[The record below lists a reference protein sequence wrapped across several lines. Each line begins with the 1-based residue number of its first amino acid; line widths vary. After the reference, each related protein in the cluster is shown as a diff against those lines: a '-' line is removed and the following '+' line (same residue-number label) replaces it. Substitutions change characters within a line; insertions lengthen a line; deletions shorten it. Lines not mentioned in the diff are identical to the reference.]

1 MKKILAFCLVLC
13 VFASMAASFAVSASA
28 DDIQVSIGQKF
39 EYNSQAATADSQL
52 AWRKQAGS
60 PDGLWQYEMYALEKK
75 AYYELVFSSESCF
88 AWMKTPGSTGVGYAR
103 VRDNGTNFHPAQLAD
118 VVKTFHCPS
127 GGKIQFTTTVARDT
141 EWTSESNGTP
151 SSIAI
156 YLDDEL
162 VYPTGGAEYE
172 QLTSTT
178 PSTIK
183 LDLEVKKHSRIRV
196 HIGAIGDQGSDGV
209 DMENTVIY
217 KSVNNEVLDP
227 APERSVPYGTGK
239 VDEGTGLDPWGP
251 SITDRHSTKTSTNV
265 NTGAQTGN
273 ENNGGFPVVPVVI
286 GVVAVVA
293 VAVVVVLVLKK
304 KKAE

>member
-1 MKKILAFCLVLC
+1 
-13 VFASMAASFAVSASA
+13 
-28 DDIQVSIGQKF
+28 
-39 EYNSQAATADSQL
+39 
-52 AWRKQAGS
+52 
-60 PDGLWQYEMYALEKK
+60 MYALEQK
-75 AYYELVFSSESCF
+75 AYYELVFVYEKNISGAYF
-88 AWMKTPGSTGVGYAR
+88 AWAKIPGNTGVGYAR

-127 GGKIQFTTTVARDT
+127 GGKIQFTATVARDS
-141 EWTSESNGTP
+141 EWTSESTGTP

-156 YLDDEL
+156 YLDDVL

-178 PSTIK
+178 PFTIK
-183 LDLEVKKHSRIRV
+183 LDLEVKKNSRVRV

-227 APERSVPYGTGK
+227 APERSKPYSNGTGGGGNPSIVPK
-239 VDEGTGLDPWGP
+239 PKDTVTNGP
-251 SITDRHSTKTSTNV
+251 SNV
-265 NTGAQTGN
+265 QTGN

-286 GVVAVVA
+286 GA